1 MHPLSVM
8 KVNSII
14 KLLENSFNRG
24 ILMKKKLIA
33 GALTATLSATAFFGS
48 LGVTQAQAV
57 DKNYIVIFKSDTN
70 LPSNY
75 QDLVKSSG
83 GKVTKSLPKL
93 GAVKVHSDNPN
104 FLADIEKSTV
114 VLDAGVESTIYPEAP
129 VDVQVLGDDFT
140 ANPTNDLYNT
150 YQWDIKQVTN
160 NGASWNLEGGTGE
173 PKDGKD
179 IVVAVVDTGI
189 DYTHPDIK
197 ENYAYGKSFVP
208 GITSAMDEDGHGT
221 HVAGSIAG
229 NGRVLGIGPELK
241 VAAYRVFG
249 PTGGAYTSD
258 IANALMTA
266 ADDNV
271 DVVNMSLGGYDWFQN
286 PEYATKDVV
295 ADVRLFNRAIQ
306 YAIKN
311 GVTVVG
317 SSGNAGVD
325 LSSPGKLSGDSKGA
339 THRSPSSQTMIRVA
353 AGGEEKNLTYYSNYG
368 VGKIDVIAPGGDYGT
383 AWLETG
389 DTTLRDR
396 NKLCLSTVPGGY
408 AFYAG
413 TSMAAPKT
421 AGLAGVIIAKY
432 GKDVLSPSQ
441 VKHIIQ
447 NSADDW
453 FKPGYDGESGFG
465 AINAV
470 NALQ

>member
-1 MHPLSVM
+1 
-8 KVNSII
+8 
-14 KLLENSFNRG
+14 
-24 ILMKKKLIA
+24 MKKKFIT
-33 GALTATLSATAFFGS
+33 GALTITLSAASFISS
-48 LGVTQAQAV
+48 LGVGHAQVV
-57 DKNYIVIFKSDTN
+57 DKDYIVVFKSDTS

-75 QDLVKSSG
+75 LQIVKNSG
-83 GKVTKSLPKL
+83 GKVTKALPKL
-93 GAVKVHSDNPN
+93 GAVEVNSENPN
-104 FLADIEKSTV
+104 FLSEIQKSTAV
-114 VLDAGVESTIYPEAP
+114 IDAGVENTILPEAP
-129 VDVQVLGDDFT
+129 VDREVLQEDFT
-140 ANPTNDLYNT
+140 AIPTNDLYNT

-160 NGASWNLEGGTGE
+160 NGASWKMAGGTG
-173 PKDGKD
+173 KSSNGKD
-179 IVVAVVDTGI
+179 IIVAIVDTGI

-197 ENYAYGKSFVP
+197 NNYAYGKSFVP
-208 GITSAMDEDGHGT
+208 GITSAMDEEGHGT

-249 PTGGAYTSD
+249 PTGEANTSD

-317 SSGNAGVD
+317 SAGNAGVD
-325 LSSPGKLSGDSKGA
+325 ISSPGKLSGDDNGA
-339 THRSPSSQTMIRVA
+339 THRSPSSQTMIRVS
-353 AGGEEKNLTYYSNYG
+353 AGGEEKNLTFYSNYG

-383 AWLETG
+383 AWLATG
-389 DTTLRDR
+389 DPALRDR

-408 AFYAG
+408 AWYAG

-432 GKDVLSPSQ
+432 GKDVLTPSQ

-447 NSADDW
+447 SSADDW

-465 AINAV
+465 SINAES
-470 NALQ
+470 ALKQ